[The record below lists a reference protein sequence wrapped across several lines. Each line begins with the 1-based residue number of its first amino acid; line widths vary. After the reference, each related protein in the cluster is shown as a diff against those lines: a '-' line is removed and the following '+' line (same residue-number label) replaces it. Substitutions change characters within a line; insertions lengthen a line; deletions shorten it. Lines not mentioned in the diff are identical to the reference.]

1 MNISSQYPIFSQ
13 LLKENLFPWLP
24 IFNDIIIVCFFINLS
39 GHRLA
44 SSILEENVDL
54 EVHRM
59 GKIITKFFLLETLFL
74 ASPDK
79 WHFNR
84 HEIRPDKWPKAC
96 MCVQT
101 RLCDFGCAFS
111 CSLLLRSVRVYTPF
125 DTYRDIRMFKYTLI
139 GTWKIIG
146 TYYVPI
152 IFEAKSLTLDNAK
165 AIPGGGANVPISRMF
180 VNEQGLP
187 IMTLN
192 GTSHLLVFYRF
203 LMNVGTLRSKII
215 VSDVY
220 GE

>member
-74 ASPDK
+74 TSPDK

-96 MCVQT
+96 MCVHVCVHMFV
-101 RLCDFGCAFS
+101 CD
-111 CSLLLRSVRVYTPF
+111 
-125 DTYRDIRMFKYTLI
+125 
-139 GTWKIIG
+139 
-146 TYYVPI
+146 
-152 IFEAKSLTLDNAK
+152 
-165 AIPGGGANVPISRMF
+165 GGGGMYLWTGWWGGILIHNGCCDIHDNYGF
-180 VNEQGLP
+180 NKK
-187 IMTLN
+187 TL
-192 GTSHLLVFYRF
+192 
-203 LMNVGTLRSKII
+203 
-215 VSDVY
+215 Y
-220 GE
+220 GPRLTTGDLI